1 MNEKAG
7 TLHRPISP
15 SSSLLLDIIRS
26 GSAVVVLVGHLSQPS
41 FSPGRRDL
49 TKAATAAVVVFFLLS
64 GFVIRYVTVR
74 KPIPSV
80 HYYVDR
86 ASRVYSVAIPAILLT
101 LILDPISHAL
111 NRTLYE
117 NWIGNCDHLPLRIL
131 ANLTFTSEIWTQ
143 KIYLLSNSPFWSLSF
158 ECVYY
163 VLYGLAFYLTGI
175 KRIVLLVFVSLLVGP
190 GILALFPLWLGGCL
204 LYSLYQQLR
213 GQKSIVLGMA
223 TTFTAVGLSLTVF
236 HREVIPH
243 LRAFQAS
250 IDQIFPNH
258 KLLGRA
264 SIHFYETGSVAFM
277 LMLFL
282 LLSADMVSIPGK
294 SRLANAIHFVAEGT
308 FPLYLFH
315 FPILVFIFSLTGT
328 SNSSLGLRAVILIGV
343 VIFAVLMGHPCNLL
357 KVSMRAWLFDVLQL
371 T

>member
-1 MNEKAG
+1 
-7 TLHRPISP
+7 
-15 SSSLLLDIIRS
+15 
-26 GSAVVVLVGHLSQPS
+26 
-41 FSPGRRDL
+41 
-49 TKAATAAVVVFFLLS
+49 
-64 GFVIRYVTVR
+64 
-74 KPIPSV
+74 
-80 HYYVDR
+80 
-86 ASRVYSVAIPAILLT
+86 
-101 LILDPISHAL
+101 
-111 NRTLYE
+111 
-117 NWIGNCDHLPLRIL
+117 
-131 ANLTFTSEIWTQ
+131 
-143 KIYLLSNSPFWSLSF
+143 
-158 ECVYY
+158 
-163 VLYGLAFYLTGI
+163 
-175 KRIVLLVFVSLLVGP
+175 
-190 GILALFPLWLGGCL
+190 
-204 LYSLYQQLR
+204 
-213 GQKSIVLGMA
+213 MA